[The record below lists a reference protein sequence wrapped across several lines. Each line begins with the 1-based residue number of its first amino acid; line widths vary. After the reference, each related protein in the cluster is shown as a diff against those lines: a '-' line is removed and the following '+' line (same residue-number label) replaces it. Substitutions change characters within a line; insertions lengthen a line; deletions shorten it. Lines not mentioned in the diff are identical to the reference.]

1 MDLSNYS
8 EYIQKKMSEKGI
20 NTETQD
26 YVIQYICMNQE
37 LFGNYLNIDKVLDR
51 IINKLNCSISSSLFD
66 NIDIKRPIK
75 DFIEL
80 THISGCW
87 FPHRNEIYI
96 NPIIKLKTMLSQKE
110 RKRTLSTIMH
120 EMDHCATTEYIDQQE
135 IEQYFQA
142 HSEYYKNNIE
152 KKEMIEKITN
162 EYYKKNAKIP
172 VSGIADYRQNINM
185 GVELDKLNEGI
196 TSYKQEMYGRFFNR
210 PSIGGYYVERK
221 VAKFIGNVIGE
232 QKLISMH
239 FNKDYEGIRTSFNE
253 TTGGELNDLVEEL
266 NDVVQKLRKNS
277 YLKNL
282 PILKKIYFSKTM
294 DKLDKFMEKY
304 KKNDLSEE
312 RIGQST
318 RNDFRKSLTKDSYSL
333 EEQAL
338 NSKRIQEKSEKT
350 NINREEVN
358 NIDR

>member
-51 IINKLNCSISSSLFD
+51 IINNLNCSISSSLFD

-110 RKRTLSTIMH
+110 RKRTLSIIMH

-152 KKEMIEKITN
+152 KKE
-162 EYYKKNAKIP
+162 
-172 VSGIADYRQNINM
+172 
-185 GVELDKLNEGI
+185 
-196 TSYKQEMYGRFFNR
+196 
-210 PSIGGYYVERK
+210 
-221 VAKFIGNVIGE
+221 
-232 QKLISMH
+232 
-239 FNKDYEGIRTSFNE
+239 
-253 TTGGELNDLVEEL
+253 
-266 NDVVQKLRKNS
+266 
-277 YLKNL
+277 
-282 PILKKIYFSKTM
+282 
-294 DKLDKFMEKY
+294 
-304 KKNDLSEE
+304 
-312 RIGQST
+312 
-318 RNDFRKSLTKDSYSL
+318 
-333 EEQAL
+333 
-338 NSKRIQEKSEKT
+338 EKT
-350 NINREEVN
+350 SSATPDESRSTSPSSTSDVQPIFELFGIKLFLDDLIILGILFFLYKEEVKDDMLY
-358 NIDR
+358 IILFLLLFA